1 MEENCPAYVVLTSDV
16 SRIQWNF
23 DFCCSMSEVKMTH
36 HLRFEDLIATKTSR
50 PDLSGEIAKHAM
62 MAQKDFARFV
72 LMSQGYRRSADGL
85 VDVALDDWDEKDI
98 LIYPILILYRQ
109 AIELNLKHII
119 NGYGRHVGVCPVW
132 NSHDFEVLLPRFRAV
147 LEGVG
152 AKNRDETDERAC
164 CVVAQIGHVDPN
176 SFSHLD
182 PCDMGGN
189 PIPLFQK
196 RTDLEILKRTMDGV
210 FGYLARMEGVL
221 YERLGAPGCSRN

>member
-1 MEENCPAYVVLTSDV
+1 MYRESDEILIFVVGRVRSTMANHLT
-16 SRIQWNF
+16 
-23 DFCCSMSEVKMTH
+23 
-36 HLRFEDLIATKTSR
+36 FEDLIATKTSR
-50 PDLSGEIAKHAM
+50 PDLSGEVAKHAM

-119 NGYGRHVGVCPVW
+119 NGYGRHVGVCQVW

-147 LEGVG
+147 LEGFG
-152 AKNRDETDERAC
+152 ANGCDETDERAC
-164 CVVAQIGHVDPN
+164 RVIAQIGHVDPN

-196 RTDLEILKRTMDGV
+196 RSNLESLKDVMDGV
-210 FGYLARMEGVL
+210 FKYLARA
-221 YERLGAPGCSRN
+221 ERNLSERVGAGGHLRN